1 MSFFSATN
9 LVTSKFLVCLFN
21 SYLIYNFKFNFLNNT
36 SGFQINDA
44 RQLPIIIP
52 SKEQLK
58 EFEELFNQALKIKQD
73 QFSETIKKSEAKNK
87 LNKIQKTLDKM
98 VYELYKLP
106 ESKK

>member
-1 MSFFSATN
+1 MSLFPVTN

-58 EFEELFNQALKIKQD
+58 KIEELFNQALKIKQE
-73 QFSETIKKSEAKNK
+73 QFSETIKKTEAKNK
-87 LNKIQKTLDKM
+87 LTEVQKKLDKM
-98 VYELYKLP
+98 VYKLYIKTFMKL
-106 ESKK
+106 